1 MQKTLIAIRKMKNL
15 LNLRNVL
22 FVFMALQFS
31 VIVKAQTY
39 TFTNAGATGIDGP
52 TQTQINTAYSTT
64 SLAGQ
69 VTSVNGIQNWIVP
82 VGGNYKIEV
91 YGAEGFGTFA
101 GKGAY
106 MSGTFSLSAND
117 SLKILVGQQGGCC
130 VGSGT
135 NQFGGGGGSFV
146 VRANNIPLI
155 IAGGGGGAI
164 YNTAILPS
172 SNGSTGVNGQTAVG
186 TTSGTGGTSG
196 NGGLEGGGGG
206 GGGGFF
212 TDGTTQPWGGKSFLN
227 GGQGG
232 LTTGSGGRGGFGG
245 GAGCNSF
252 NNGRGGGGGGY
263 SGGGGAGSST
273 SAQQVGGGG
282 GSYNIGSSQV
292 NLAGVRSGHGMVV
305 ITLLRPPVPN
315 DAGVS
320 NITPLGNFCTGVQTI
335 RATIRNFG
343 SNAIDSV
350 NVSWSVNNVFQATIT
365 HNTTLDTSNGLGVNT
380 ALINLG
386 TFNFTQSIPYT
397 IKVWTSMP
405 NGVADTVNFNDTMS
419 ITVRPSLTGTY
430 TINTSQVTGGT
441 NFQSL
446 TDAINALTNFGVCG
460 PVILE
465 VDSNLF
471 GSITIPAITG
481 MDSIN
486 TLTINGNGHTITG
499 TTGPVITF
507 SQARFVTLDSLNV
520 TLNATTGFGIHLGNQ
535 SRNITIRN
543 SIIDVGTT
551 STATSN
557 GGIVASG
564 SQTVITTT
572 GANAN
577 NVTIENNT
585 IIGGYYGVSLVGT
598 GTYLGSSGHTVRNNT
613 FLDNYFGGVYL
624 SSTDTVLV
632 ENNNI
637 SRATRTTISTYYGI
651 YGTTTRNTRVIG
663 NRIHSTGVGS
673 YTCYPIWFATSI
685 NSVGLETQIINN
697 SIWNIPSTSTVYGLY
712 FSGSTTGFKINHN
725 TVTLN
730 TTGGTGA
737 VRAAFFAVAPN
748 NVDFRNNIMRVYG
761 SGTGIKYSVYVTT
774 TSTTFLSYNNVLN
787 MAATAGTTNSVG
799 FWTADRP
806 TLADWTTASTR
817 DTNSFNVNPAF
828 FDEPNG
834 LLLPLNSVIDNK
846 GTPVGVLSDFIGA
859 SRSTT
864 TPDIGAYEFVG
875 VNADLTIF
883 NPQLLFAS
891 GCNNTNDTLRVT
903 LRNSI
908 GPAVDFSINPV
919 SINWKLTGPIN
930 DSGIFNI
937 TSGVLNSGNELVV
950 TLSDTIDRSIV
961 GTYQLKAFLSTSV
974 VNNLS
979 INDTV
984 TTSSRPSYS
993 GVINIGSPSFPT
1005 IQSAIDSLT
1014 FSGVCG
1020 PVIINLPANSGPYSG
1035 NVNIGSI
1042 PGASAVKNIQINGNG
1057 NLLQS
1062 TISPVIRF
1070 NGASFVTIDSLR
1082 LNLNATTGFGIH
1094 LGSKSSDIR
1103 IMKCNIDVGTTSTA
1117 TTNAGIVV
1125 SGSPTVATTAG
1136 NNAQR
1141 ITIENNTINGGYYSI
1156 VMSGTATYLNN
1167 SGHIIRNN
1175 RLLNQFYYGI
1185 FITNTDTLL
1194 IENNE
1199 IIRNAGRADVTSIYY
1214 GIYVVNGRNVN
1225 ITSNKVH
1232 TSGAASIS
1240 STYGIGMSTSQNL
1253 IGARS
1258 RIINNAVYN
1267 LQTTG
1272 AGLVYGIHLL
1282 GTLDGI
1288 DIFHNTIEVA
1298 SNTSTGARRGINFA
1312 TAPNNINM
1320 RNNIVSLGGNGI
1332 GAKYCVYVTTISTT
1346 FTSNNNVL
1354 YMGATAGTVNNIGF
1368 WTADRLTLTNWTSA
1382 SSQDSLSVNV
1392 NPVFANLANGDI
1404 TPLSINADNIG
1415 ALVGVSNDLNGVL
1428 RSTTTPDPGALEF
1441 TGIPGDLSM
1450 MSASLK
1456 RVSQCYGANDTVLVT
1471 VRNVIG
1477 GTVDFSIDPLTLVY
1491 EVSGPINTIDS
1502 LIINSGT
1509 LDVNTNMNL
1518 FNNNINMSIPGIYT
1532 LRAYIRP
1539 NAVNNSL
1546 MNDSTNGGPVEVRSL
1561 LSVTPK
1567 TGTATTP
1574 IDTFILEARSPLF
1587 ASGGVKITEVCH
1599 YKLNNTT
1606 PPGAPTAGWPS
1617 YLLADDYVELTGVP
1631 NSDLAGFILEEW
1643 NGTALQHTATFP
1655 TGTLFSPNGTMV
1667 VATGQLAS
1675 SVPVASSFYYHSGNT
1690 ITHGS
1695 TDNRGY
1701 LIKNPSGVIIDAVV
1715 YGNYTFPT
1723 LSGVTSSDW
1732 SGTTTSTSS
1741 AGNRL
1746 TGVDNNTSSNWA
1758 NSTTIPQDPNVLN
1771 AGVPVPTPASMA
1783 GFNWYY
1789 LSSPIDTNAKIKVGP
1804 YVTPGIYRYVAEYVN
1819 SCGTF
1824 YDTVTITATSTVP
1837 VTLTSFEALKNNNDV
1852 MLNWITASEIN
1863 NDYFEVQRSI
1873 EGVNFETIGK
1883 VKGNAT
1889 TSSLSSYAFN
1899 DKNVMADFSNVSTFF
1914 YRLKQVDFD
1923 GTTDYSKTI
1932 RVSNNTLTANNIEV
1946 YPNPNN
1952 GSFNILVP
1960 ANEQSTV
1967 QLTVVDRTG
1976 RVVEQ
1981 KILTLQQGNNLLD
1994 LNLSLSKGIY
2004 MILVQQ
2010 DGLSVSKKF
2019 VVE

>member
-1 MQKTLIAIRKMKNL
+1 MKNSHNFKKL
-15 LNLRNVL
+15 LLIVL
-22 FVFMALQFS
+22 TILFS
-31 VIVKAQTY
+31 VFVKAQTY

-52 TQTQINTAYSTT
+52 TQSQINTAYSST

-69 VTSVNGIQNWIVP
+69 VISVNGIQNWIVP

-106 MSGTFSLSAND
+106 MSGTFTLAASD
-117 SLKILVGQQGGCC
+117 TLKILVGQQGGCC

-146 VRANNIPLI
+146 VTPNNIPLI

-172 SNGSTGVNGQTAVG
+172 SNGSTGINGQSANG
-186 TTSGTGGTSG
+186 TTIGAGGING
-196 NGGLEGGGGG
+196 NGGVEGGGGG

-292 NLAGVRSGHGMVV
+292 NLAGVRSGHGLVV
-305 ITLLRPPVPN
+305 ITLLSPPVPN
-315 DAGVS
+315 NAGVS
-320 NITPLGNFCTGVQTI
+320 SITPLGNFCTGVQNI

-350 NVSWSVNNVFQATIT
+350 NVSWSVNNVFQSTIT

-419 ITVRPSLTGTY
+419 VTVRPSLNGNY
-430 TINTSQVTGGT
+430 TINTAQVTGGT
-441 NFQSL
+441 NFQNL
-446 TDAINALTNFGVCG
+446 TDAINALANFGVCG

-471 GSITIPAITG
+471 GSVTIPAIPG

-486 TLTINGNGHTITG
+486 TLTIRGKGYTINS
-499 TTGPVITF
+499 TTGPVIAF

-520 TLNATTGFGIHLGNQ
+520 TLNATTGFGIYLGNQ
-535 SRNITIRN
+535 SRNISIRN
-543 SIIDVGTT
+543 SIINVGTT

-577 NVTIENNT
+577 NITIENNT

-598 GTYLGSSGHTVRNNT
+598 GTYLGSSGHIVRNNT

-651 YGTTTRNTRVIG
+651 YGTTTRNTKVIR
-663 NRIHSTGVGS
+663 NRIHSTGIGS

-685 NSVGLETQIINN
+685 NSVGFETQIINN
-697 SIWNIPSTSTVYGLY
+697 SIWNIPSTSIVYGLY

-817 DTNSFNVNPAF
+817 DTNSFNINPVF

-834 LLLPLNSVIDNK
+834 VLLPMNSVVDNK
-846 GTPVGVLSDFIGA
+846 GTPVGILTDITNA
-859 SRSTT
+859 TRSST
-864 TPDIGAYEFVG
+864 TPDIGSVEFVG
-875 VNADLTIF
+875 VNADLVLL
-883 NPQLLFAS
+883 NPQLIYGI
-891 GCNNTNDTLRVT
+891 GCNNTTDTLRVT
-903 LRNSI
+903 LRNAI
-908 GPAVDFSINPV
+908 GSAVDFSVNPV
-919 SINWKLTGPIN
+919 TINWRLTGPIV
-930 DSGIFNI
+930 DSGVFTI
-937 TSGVLNSGNELVV
+937 TTGTLNSGSDLVI
-950 TLSDTIDRSIV
+950 TLSDSIDRTIA
-961 GTYQLKAFLSTSV
+961 GTYQLKAHIPTSL

-984 TTSSRPSYS
+984 TLTALPAYS
-993 GVINIGSPSFPT
+993 GVMNIGSVSFPT
-1005 IQSAIDSLT
+1005 IQSAIDSLMLR
-1014 FSGVCG
+1014 GVCG
-1020 PVIINLPANSGPYSG
+1020 AVTINLPPNSGPYNG
-1035 NVNIGSI
+1035 NMVIG
-1042 PGASAVKNIQINGNG
+1042 NIQGKTSSKSITINGNG

-1062 TISPVIRF
+1062 TTSPIVSF
-1070 NGASFVTIDSLR
+1070 NNASFVTIDSLN
-1082 LNLNATTGFGIH
+1082 LLLNATTGFGIH
-1094 LGSKSSDIR
+1094 LGNQSSDIK
-1103 IMKCNIDVGTTSTA
+1103 ITKCNINVGTVATV

-1125 SGSPTVATTAG
+1125 SGSLTTATTAG

-1141 ITIENNTINGGYYSI
+1141 VTIENNIINGGYYSI
-1156 VMSGTATYLNN
+1156 IMNGNATYLNN
-1167 SGHIIRNN
+1167 SGHVIRNN
-1175 RLLNQFYYGI
+1175 KLLNQFYYGI

-1194 IENNE
+1194 IEKNE

-1225 ITSNKVH
+1225 ISSNRVH
-1232 TSGAASIS
+1232 SSGAGSTS

-1253 IGARS
+1253 TGARS

-1267 LQTTG
+1267 MQTTG
-1272 AGLVYGIHLL
+1272 AGLVYGLHLL

-1288 DIFHNTIEVA
+1288 DIFHNTIEIA
-1298 SNTSTGARRGINFA
+1298 GNSSTGARRGINFA
-1312 TAPNNINM
+1312 TAPNNINL
-1320 RNNIVSLGGNGI
+1320 RNNIVSLGGTGT
-1332 GAKYCVYVTTISTT
+1332 GSKYCIYATVTSTT
-1346 FTSNNNVL
+1346 FSSNNNVL
-1354 YMGATAGTVNNIGF
+1354 YMGATGGTVNNTGF
-1368 WTADRLTLTNWTSA
+1368 WTSDRLTLTDWRTA
-1382 SSQDSLSVNV
+1382 TLQDSLSVNV

-1415 ALVGVSNDLNGVL
+1415 ALVGVTNDLNDSL

-1450 MSASLK
+1450 ISASLK
-1456 RVSQCYGANDTVLVT
+1456 RVSQCYGFNDSVFVT
-1471 VRNVIG
+1471 IRNVIG
-1477 GTVDFSIDPLTLVY
+1477 GTVNFSIDPLTIVY
-1491 EVSGPINTIDS
+1491 VVTGPVNTTDS
-1502 LIINSGT
+1502 ILISTGT
-1509 LDVNTNMNL
+1509 LDVNSNL
-1518 FNNNINMSIPGIYT
+1518 LVFNNNINMSVPGIYS

-1546 MNDSTNGGPVEVRSL
+1546 INDSTNGGTLEVRSI

-1574 IDTFILEARSPLF
+1574 IDTFMLEARSPIF

-1606 PPGAPTAGWPS
+1606 PPGAPTTGWPS
-1617 YLLADDYVELTGVP
+1617 YLLADDYIELIGVP
-1631 NSDLAGFILEEW
+1631 NSDLAGYTLEEW
-1643 NGTALQHTATFP
+1643 NGTTLQHTAIFP

-1667 VATGQLAS
+1667 VATGQLGS
-1675 SVPVASSFYYHSGNT
+1675 SVPVPASFYYHSGNT
-1690 ITHGS
+1690 TTHGS
-1695 TDNRGY
+1695 GDNRGY

-1715 YGNYTFPT
+1715 YGTYTFPT

-1732 SGTTTSTSS
+1732 TGSTANTSS

-1746 TGVDNNTSSNWA
+1746 TGPDNNTSSNWV
-1758 NSTTIPQDPNVLN
+1758 NSTIVPQDPNVLN
-1771 AGVPVPTPASMA
+1771 AGVPLPTPASMA
-1783 GFNWYY
+1783 GFNWYFMG
-1789 LSSPIDTNAKIKVGP
+1789 SPIDTNARIKVGP
-1804 YVTPGIYRYVAEYVN
+1804 YTTPGIYRYVAEYVN

-1837 VTLTSFEALKNNNDV
+1837 VTLTSFDAVKNNNDV
-1852 MLNWITASEIN
+1852 MLNWVTASEIN
-1863 NDYFEVQRSI
+1863 NDYFEVQRSTD
-1873 EGVNFETIGK
+1873 GMNFEKIGQ
-1883 VKGNAT
+1883 VEGNGTT
-1889 TSSLSSYAFN
+1889 TSVSSYAFA
-1899 DKNVMADFSNVSTFF
+1899 DKNVLAEFSSVSAFY

-1932 RVSNNTLTANNIEV
+1932 RVSNNVLTSGNIEV

-1952 GSFNILVP
+1952 GTFNITLP
-1960 ANEQSTV
+1960 ANEQSTI
-1967 QLTVVDRTG
+1967 QLTIIDRTG
-1976 RVVEQ
+1976 KIVEQ
-1981 KILTLQQGNNLLD
+1981 KMMQLQQGDNLLD
-1994 LNLSLSKGIY
+1994 LNLSLPKGIY
-2004 MILVQQ
+2004 MILIQQ
-2010 DGLSVSKKF
+2010 NGISVSKKF
-2019 VVE
+2019 AVE

>member
-1 MQKTLIAIRKMKNL
+1 MKNL
-15 LNLRNVL
+15 LNFKKL
-22 FVFMALQFS
+22 FYVVIAVQFS

-52 TQTQINTAYSTT
+52 TQTQVNTAYGST

-106 MSGTFSLSAND
+106 MSGTFSLTAND

-172 SNGSTGVNGQTAVG
+172 SNGSTGINGQTAVG

-273 SAQQVGGGG
+273 TVQQVGGGG
-282 GSYNIGSSQV
+282 GSYNTGSSQA

-305 ITLLRPPVPN
+305 ITLLSPPVPN
-315 DAGVS
+315 NAGVAS
-320 NITPLGNFCTGVQTI
+320 ITPLGNFCAGVQTI
-335 RATIRNFG
+335 QATIRNFG

-350 NVSWSVNNVFQATIT
+350 NVSWSVNNVFQATIA
-365 HNTTLDTSNGLGVNT
+365 HNTTLDTSNGLGANT

-386 TFNFTQSIPYT
+386 SFNFTQSIPYT

-419 ITVRPSLTGTY
+419 VIVRPSLNGNF
-430 TINTSQVTGGT
+430 TINTAQVTGGT
-441 NFQSL
+441 NFQNL
-446 TDAINALTNFGVCG
+446 TDAINALANFGVCG

-471 GSITIPAITG
+471 GSVTIPAIPG
-481 MDSIN
+481 MDSIK
-486 TLTINGNGHTITG
+486 TLTIRGKGYTITS

-520 TLNATTGFGIHLGNQ
+520 TLNATTGFGIYLGNQ
-535 SRNITIRN
+535 SRNISILNSTIN
-543 SIIDVGTT
+543 VGTT

-577 NVTIENNT
+577 YVTIENNT

-598 GTYLGSSGHTVRNNT
+598 GTYLGSSGHIVRNNT

-651 YGTTTRNTRVIG
+651 YGTTTRNTKVIR
-663 NRIHSTGVGS
+663 NRIHSTGIGS

-685 NSVGLETQIINN
+685 NSVGFETQIINN

-761 SGTGIKYSVYVTT
+761 SGTGIKYAVYVTT

-817 DTNSFNVNPAF
+817 DTNSFNINPVF

-846 GTPVGVLSDFIGA
+846 GTPVGVLTDFIGA

-883 NPQLLFAS
+883 NPQLLFAN

-908 GPAVDFSINPV
+908 GPAVDFSVNPV
-919 SINWKLTGPIN
+919 SINWKLTGPVN
-930 DSGIFNI
+930 DSGIFTI
-937 TSGVLNSGNELVV
+937 SSGTLSSGNDLVV
-950 TLSDTIDRSIV
+950 TLSDSIDRSIT

-974 VNNLS
+974 INNLA

-984 TTSSRPSYS
+984 TAILRPAYS
-993 GVINIGSPSFPT
+993 GVITIGSLSFPT
-1005 IQSAIDSLT
+1005 IQSAFDSLT
-1014 FSGVCG
+1014 LRGVCG
-1020 PVIINLPANSGPYSG
+1020 PVIINVPVNSGPYTG
-1035 NVNIGSI
+1035 NVVIGSI

-1062 TISPVIRF
+1062 TVSPIVRF
-1070 NGASFVTIDSLR
+1070 NGAKYITIDSLR
-1082 LNLNATTGFGIH
+1082 IIALSGANVVGIS
-1094 LGSKSSDIR
+1094 LGGQSQYITIRKSL
-1103 IMKCNIDVGTTSTA
+1103 IDVGIAATSTLA
-1117 TTNAGIVV
+1117 TGIAI
-1125 SGSPTVATTAG
+1125 SGSPTAANIPG
-1136 NNAQR
+1136 NNAQFV
-1141 ITIENNTINGGYYSI
+1141 TIENNEIIGGYYGI
-1156 VMSGTATYLNN
+1156 TYFGEATYQNN
-1167 SGHIIRNN
+1167 FGHIIRNN
-1175 RLLNQFYYGI
+1175 VLRGFY
-1185 FITNTDTLL
+1185 
-1194 IENNE
+1194 
-1199 IIRNAGRADVTSIYY
+1199 VY
-1214 GIYVVNGRNVN
+1214 GIYGNNSDSVIVENNTLNRIGRATITTFYGFYGVTTRNTKLRNNRIHDAGVGAYTAYSIWFSSSLNNLGSETEIVNNTIYN
-1225 ITSNKVH
+1225 IN
-1232 TSGAASIS
+1232 
-1240 STYGIGMSTSQNL
+1240 ST
-1253 IGARS
+1253 
-1258 RIINNAVYN
+1258 
-1267 LQTTG
+1267 
-1272 AGLVYGIHLL
+1272 GLVYGLYFSATTDRFRIY
-1282 GTLDGI
+1282 
-1288 DIFHNTIEVA
+1288 HNTIDIDGGG
-1298 SNTSTGARRGINFA
+1298 TGNKRAAFFA
-1312 TAPNNINM
+1312 VAPNYTDM
-1320 RNNIVSLGGNGI
+1320 KNNILSVGGNGT
-1332 GAKYCVYVTTISTT
+1332 GAKHCIYVGATSTT

-1354 YMGATAGTVNNIGF
+1354 YMGASGGTVNNIGF
-1368 WTADRLTLTNWTSA
+1368 WTAERNTISDWRIVSL
-1382 SSQDSLSVNV
+1382 QDSLSVSA
-1392 NPVFANLANGDI
+1392 NPVYSNLSNGDI

-1415 ALVGVSNDLNGVL
+1415 AWVGVTTDLSGAI
-1428 RSTTTPDPGALEF
+1428 RSTTAPDPGALEF
-1441 TGIPGDLSM
+1441 VGIPADFSV

-1456 RVSQCYGANDTVLVT
+1456 RVSQCYGTNDTVMVT

-1477 GTVDFSIDPLTLVY
+1477 ATVNFSIDPLTV
-1491 EVSGPINTIDS
+1491 VFIITGPVNAADS
-1502 LIINSGT
+1502 IVLSSGT
-1509 LDVNTNMNL
+1509 LDVNTSLTL
-1518 FNNNINMSIPGIYT
+1518 FSNNINMSIPGTYN
-1532 LRAYIRP
+1532 LRAFIRP

-1546 MNDSTNGGPVEVRSL
+1546 VNDTATGLPVEVRPL
-1561 LSVTPK
+1561 ISVTPK

-1587 ASGGVKITEVCH
+1587 ASGGVKFTEVCH

-1675 SVPVASSFYYHSGNT
+1675 SVPVPSSFYYHSGNT
-1690 ITHGS
+1690 VTHGS

-1701 LIKNPSGVIIDAVV
+1701 LIKNPSGVIVDAVV
-1715 YGNYTFPT
+1715 YGTYTFPT
-1723 LSGVTSSDW
+1723 LSGITSSDW
-1732 SGTTTSTSS
+1732 TGSTTSTSS

-1746 TGVDNNTSSNWA
+1746 TGVDNNTSSNWV
-1758 NSTTIPQDPNVLN
+1758 NSTIVPQDPNVLN

-1783 GFNWYY
+1783 GFNWYF
-1789 LSSPIDTNAKIKVGP
+1789 LSSPIDTNARIKVGP

-1837 VTLTSFEALKNNNDV
+1837 VTLTSFDAVKNNNDV

-1873 EGVNFETIGK
+1873 DGVNYETIGK
-1883 VKGNAT
+1883 VEGNAT
-1889 TSSLSSYAFN
+1889 TSSVSSYAFN
-1899 DKNVMADFSNVSTFF
+1899 DKNVLAEFSSVSAFF

-1932 RVSNNTLTANNIEV
+1932 RVSNNTLIANNIEV

-1952 GSFNILVP
+1952 GAFNISVP

-1967 QLTVVDRTG
+1967 QLTVVDITG
-1976 RVVEQ
+1976 RVVEK
-1981 KILTLQQGNNLLD
+1981 KIQTLQQGNNVLD

-2010 DGLSVSKKF
+2010 KGLSVSKKF